1 MDIKELKAQAYD
13 CLAQIQFLQ
22 RHLDSVNQQISK
34 LSKEEASPSVE
45 EAPASEP
52 SSS

>member
-22 RHLDSVNQQISK
+22 RQLELVNQEIAK
-34 LSKEEASPSVE
+34 LSKDGSPSVE

-52 SSS
+52 SSL